1 MSADHATLLSE
12 SLHQL
17 TALEQDSPSLSHGDH
32 SPELASVTHS
42 KDDYGFRKSGISS
55 PQLPAEPNNPGS
67 VCDLA
72 NVVPDLNGL
81 GWPGKS
87 IP

>member
-1 MSADHATLLSE
+1 MSADHATLLPE
-12 SLHQL
+12 SLHRL
-17 TALEQDSPSLSHGDH
+17 AALEHSQSLSNGGHN
-32 SPELASVTHS
+32 PEVVPHLN
-42 KDDYGFRKSGISS
+42 DDYGFRKSDISS
-55 PQLPAEPNNPGS
+55 LHLPAEPNNPGS
-67 VCDLA
+67 VCDMA